1 MANFG
6 LSKPW
11 IAKYSA
17 GKYTDAFQCG
27 KAINTTVTPNTV
39 SAALFADNQQVE
51 DVNEFSNAT
60 VVLGVNTIP
69 AQAPEVLFGHKAGT
83 TEGEEVSNTGDSG
96 SYVGYGFVV
105 ASMDAGVKKYQA
117 CFLHKVKFAEG
128 EESYQ
133 TKGDQITF
141 VTPSLSGTAY
151 GDENGDW
158 RTKSPLFATEAEAD
172 KWVQKKLG
180 VAEA

>member
-11 IAKYSA
+11 IAKYND
-17 GKYTDAFQCG
+17 GKYSDAFQCG
-27 KAINTTVTPNTV
+27 KAISTAITPNTV
-39 SAALFADNQQVE
+39 NASLYADNNQVE
-51 DVNEFSNAT
+51 DVTEFTNAT
-60 VVLGVNTIP
+60 VTLGVNTLPSTAVPI
-69 AQAPEVLFGHKAGT
+69 LFGH
-83 TEGEEVSNTGDSG
+83 EINSNSEEVSNTGDSQ

-105 ASMDAGVKKYQA
+105 ATMDAGVKKYQG
-117 CFLHKVKFAEG
+117 CVIHKAKFSEG

-133 TKGDQITF
+133 TKGDSITF

-158 RTKSPLFATEAEAD
+158 RTKSALYATEAEAD
-172 KWVQKKLG
+172 KWVQKFLG
-180 VAEA
+180 VATE